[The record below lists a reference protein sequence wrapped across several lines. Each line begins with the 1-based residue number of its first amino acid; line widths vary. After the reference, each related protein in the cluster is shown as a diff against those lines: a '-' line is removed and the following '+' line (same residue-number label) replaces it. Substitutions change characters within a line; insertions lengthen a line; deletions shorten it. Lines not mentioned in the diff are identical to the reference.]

1 MELNKPGD
9 SSAFLFVEQPGESRG
24 CVGSLCLSECLAVVL
39 KMKCFLPA
47 RVRLVGC
54 VGYGVTAALV
64 LLYGFGTIF
73 FFKYQGK
80 NNHTFFFF
88 LFQLLLPM
96 TLSGLNMKTSLRP
109 KSLCGS

>member
-1 MELNKPGD
+1 M
-9 SSAFLFVEQPGESRG
+9 EQPGESCG
-24 CVGSLCLSECLAVVL
+24 CVGSLCLPECLAVVL
-39 KMKCFLPA
+39 EVKRFLPA
-47 RVRLVGC
+47 RVRLVGP
-54 VGYGVTAALV
+54 VGYRVTAALV

-73 FFKYQGK
+73 LNIKEK

-88 LFQLLLPM
+88 PFLFQLPLPT